1 MSEGEYEMAS
11 VTMNAP
17 MTGRILE
24 INVAEGDSVTVGDLL
39 VVIESM
45 KMENEVFSQHEGT
58 LSKLMVAD
66 DQNVSEGDPMLEIT
80 TD

>member
-1 MSEGEYEMAS
+1 
-11 VTMNAP
+11 MNAP
-17 MTGRILE
+17 MTGRIIE
-24 INVAEGDSVTVGDLL
+24 INVAEGDSVTVGDML

-66 DQNVSEGDPMLEIT
+66 DQNVSEGEPMLEIT

>member
-1 MSEGEYEMAS
+1 MAS

-17 MTGRILE
+17 MTGRIIE
-24 INVAEGDSVTVGDLL
+24 INVAEGDSVTVGDML

-66 DQNVSEGDPMLEIT
+66 DQNVSDGDPMLEIT

>member
-1 MSEGEYEMAS
+1 MTS

-17 MTGRILE
+17 MTGRIIE
-24 INVAEGDSVTVGDLL
+24 INVAEGDSVTVGDML

>member
-1 MSEGEYEMAS
+1 
-11 VTMNAP
+11 
-17 MTGRILE
+17 MTGRIIE
-24 INVAEGDSVTVGDLL
+24 INVAEGDSVTVGDMLL
-39 VVIESM
+39 VIESM

>member
-1 MSEGEYEMAS
+1 MAS

-17 MTGRILE
+17 MPGSIIE
-24 INVAEGDSVTVGDLL
+24 INVAEGDSVTVGDML

-66 DQNVSEGDPMLEIT
+66 DQNVSEGEPMLEIT

>member
-1 MSEGEYEMAS
+1 MAS
-11 VTMNAP
+11 LTMNAP
-17 MTGRILE
+17 MTGRIIE
-24 INVAEGDSVTVGDLL
+24 INVTEGDSVTVGDML

>member
-1 MSEGEYEMAS
+1 MTS

-17 MTGRILE
+17 MTGRIIE
-24 INVAEGDSVTVGDLL
+24 INVAEGDSVTVGDML

-66 DQNVSEGDPMLEIT
+66 DQNVSEGEPMLEIT

>member
-1 MSEGEYEMAS
+1 MAS

-17 MTGRILE
+17 MTGRIIE
-24 INVAEGDSVTVGDLL
+24 INVAEGDNVTVGDML

-66 DQNVSEGDPMLEIT
+66 DQNVSEGEPMLEIT

>member
-1 MSEGEYEMAS
+1 MAS
-11 VTMNAP
+11 VTMNAT
-17 MTGRILE
+17 MTGRIIE
-24 INVAEGDSVTVGDLL
+24 INVAEGDSVTVGDML

>member
-1 MSEGEYEMAS
+1 
-11 VTMNAP
+11 MNAP
-17 MTGRILE
+17 MTGRIIE
-24 INVAEGDSVTVGDLL
+24 INVTEGDSVTVGDML

>member
-1 MSEGEYEMAS
+1 MAS

-17 MTGRILE
+17 MTGRIIE
-24 INVAEGDSVTVGDLL
+24 INVAEGDSVTVGDML

>member
-1 MSEGEYEMAS
+1 
-11 VTMNAP
+11 
-17 MTGRILE
+17 MTGRIIE
-24 INVAEGDSVTVGDLL
+24 INVAEGDGVSVGDML

>member
-1 MSEGEYEMAS
+1 MAS
-11 VTMNAP
+11 ITMNAP
-17 MTGRILE
+17 MTGRIIE
-24 INVAEGDSVTVGDLL
+24 INVAEGDGVSVGDML

>member
-1 MSEGEYEMAS
+1 MAS

-17 MTGRILE
+17 MTGRIIE
-24 INVAEGDSVTVGDLL
+24 INVAEGDSVTVGDML

-58 LSKLMVAD
+58 LSKLMVAN
-66 DQNVSEGDPMLEIT
+66 DQNVSEGEPMLEIT

>member
-1 MSEGEYEMAS
+1 MTS

-17 MTGRILE
+17 MTGRIIE
-24 INVAEGDSVTVGDLL
+24 INVAEGDGVSVGDML

-66 DQNVSEGDPMLEIT
+66 DQNVSEGDPMMEIT

>member
-1 MSEGEYEMAS
+1 MAS

-17 MTGRILE
+17 MTGRIIE
-24 INVAEGDSVTVGDLL
+24 INVAEGDGVSVGDML

-66 DQNVSEGDPMLEIT
+66 DQNVSEGDPMMEIT

>member
-1 MSEGEYEMAS
+1 MAS
-11 VTMNAP
+11 VTLNAP
-17 MTGRILE
+17 MTGRIIE
-24 INVAEGDSVTVGDLL
+24 INVAEGDSVTVGDML

-58 LSKLMVAD
+58 LPKLMGAD
-66 DQNVSEGDPMLEIT
+66 DQNVSEGEPMLEIT

>member
-1 MSEGEYEMAS
+1 
-11 VTMNAP
+11 MNAP
-17 MTGRILE
+17 MTGRIIE
-24 INVAEGDSVTVGDLL
+24 INVAEGDSVSVGDML

-66 DQNVSEGDPMLEIT
+66 DQNVSEGEPMLEIT

>member
-1 MSEGEYEMAS
+1 MAS

-17 MTGRILE
+17 MTGRIIE
-24 INVAEGDSVTVGDLL
+24 INVAEGDSVTVGDML

-66 DQNVSEGDPMLEIT
+66 DQNVSEGEPMLEIT
-80 TD
+80 TE

>member
-1 MSEGEYEMAS
+1 MAS

-17 MTGRILE
+17 MTGRIIE
-24 INVAEGDSVTVGDLL
+24 INVAEGDSVTVGDML

-66 DQNVSEGDPMLEIT
+66 DQNVSEGDPMLEIA

>member
-1 MSEGEYEMAS
+1 MAS

-17 MTGRILE
+17 MTGRIIE
-24 INVAEGDSVTVGDLL
+24 INVTEGDSVTVGDML

>member
-1 MSEGEYEMAS
+1 
-11 VTMNAP
+11 MNAP
-17 MTGRILE
+17 MTGRIIE
-24 INVAEGDSVTVGDLL
+24 INVAEGDGVSVGDML

-80 TD
+80 TE

>member
-1 MSEGEYEMAS
+1 MAS

-17 MTGRILE
+17 MTGRIIE
-24 INVAEGDSVTVGDLL
+24 INVTEGDSVTVGDML

-66 DQNVSEGDPMLEIT
+66 DQNVSEGEPMLEIT

>member
-1 MSEGEYEMAS
+1 
-11 VTMNAP
+11 
-17 MTGRILE
+17 MTGRIIE
-24 INVAEGDSVTVGDLL
+24 INVAEGDGVSVGDML

-66 DQNVSEGDPMLEIT
+66 DQNVSEGDPMMEIT

>member
-1 MSEGEYEMAS
+1 MTS

-17 MTGRILE
+17 MTGRIIE
-24 INVAEGDSVTVGDLL
+24 INVAEGDSVTVGDML

-66 DQNVSEGDPMLEIT
+66 DQNVSEGDPMMEIT

>member
-1 MSEGEYEMAS
+1 
-11 VTMNAP
+11 
-17 MTGRILE
+17 MTGRIIE
-24 INVAEGDSVTVGDLL
+24 INVAEGDSVTVGDML

>member
-1 MSEGEYEMAS
+1 MAS

-17 MTGRILE
+17 MTGRIIE
-24 INVAEGDSVTVGDLL
+24 INVAEGDSVTVGDML

-45 KMENEVFSQHEGT
+45 KMENEVFSQHGGT

-66 DQNVSEGDPMLEIT
+66 DQNVSEGEPMLEIT

>member
-1 MSEGEYEMAS
+1 
-11 VTMNAP
+11 MNAP
-17 MTGRILE
+17 MTGRIIE
-24 INVAEGDSVTVGDLL
+24 INVAEGDSVTVGDML

-58 LSKLMVAD
+58 LSKLMIAD

>member
-1 MSEGEYEMAS
+1 MAS
-11 VTMNAP
+11 ITMNAP
-17 MTGRILE
+17 MTGRIIE
-24 INVAEGDSVTVGDLL
+24 INAAEGDGVSVGDML

>member
-1 MSEGEYEMAS
+1 MAS
-11 VTMNAP
+11 VTRNAP
-17 MTGRILE
+17 MTGRIIE
-24 INVAEGDSVTVGDLL
+24 INVAEGDGVSVGDML

>member
-1 MSEGEYEMAS
+1 MAS

-17 MTGRILE
+17 MTGRIIE
-24 INVAEGDSVTVGDLL
+24 INVAEGDSVTVGDML

-66 DQNVSEGDPMLEIT
+66 DQNVSEGDPLLEIT

>member
-1 MSEGEYEMAS
+1 MAS

-17 MTGRILE
+17 MTGRIIE
-24 INVAEGDSVTVGDLL
+24 INVAQGDRVTVGDML

>member
-1 MSEGEYEMAS
+1 MAS
-11 VTMNAP
+11 ITMNAP
-17 MTGRILE
+17 MTGRIIE
-24 INVAEGDSVTVGDLL
+24 INVAEGDGVSVGDML

-66 DQNVSEGDPMLEIT
+66 DQNVSEGEPMLEIT

>member
-1 MSEGEYEMAS
+1 
-11 VTMNAP
+11 MNAP
-17 MTGRILE
+17 MTGRIIE
-24 INVAEGDSVTVGDLL
+24 INVAEGDSVTVGDML

-66 DQNVSEGDPMLEIT
+66 DQNVSEGDPMLEIA